1 MNIITEINKK
11 IITHMTTILEE
22 ALNEEMG
29 LTEMVETT
37 EELVREV
44 GRDII
49 METIESIEES
59 IRINIERQAKWV
71 TQSKNREKT
80 ISTMLG
86 DIHYQ
91 RTYYKNKLTGKFKYL
106 TDEILDVEPHSRI
119 DTGLKVDMLKKA
131 QTMSYQ
137 KVVDCYDDI
146 SITSRSTIKNL
157 IHKTSMENTNWP
169 NQEAEKRQVRFLYI
183 EADEDHVHQQKGKGL
198 IMKLAYIHE
207 GKNIVNPA
215 SKSKHKRK
223 ELIGAKYITG
233 LYPKNDDFWFE
244 VLNYL
249 DAQYDLDFVETIF
262 LSGDGAPWIQ
272 AGKEIIPNC
281 HFVIDGFHLRKYI
294 KTATG
299 PYPAYETKLKNYVYK
314 GKKEYVEA
322 YFETI
327 EANQHTQAEL
337 KRFDASKTYI
347 LGNWGS
353 IQNRNKKGYVECSAE
368 SHVSHVLS
376 ERLSSRPLSWSKLG
390 SETVAKLRVYTRNG
404 GSIRDHLNSLKV
416 IDMGNKEEIVKDK
429 SIVKKKK
436 EIYNEFAG
444 NLTILDIGKRT
455 NMYKVL
461 KAIRSA

>member
-1 MNIITEINKK
+1 M
-11 IITHMTTILEE
+11 
-22 ALNEEMG
+22 
-29 LTEMVETT
+29 
-37 EELVREV
+37 
-44 GRDII
+44 
-49 METIESIEES
+49 
-59 IRINIERQAKWV
+59 
-71 TQSKNREKT
+71 
-80 ISTMLG
+80 
-86 DIHYQ
+86 
-91 RTYYKNKLTGKFKYL
+91 
-106 TDEILDVEPHSRI
+106 
-119 DTGLKVDMLKKA
+119 
-131 QTMSYQ
+131 
-137 KVVDCYDDI
+137 
-146 SITSRSTIKNL
+146 
-157 IHKTSMENTNWP
+157 
-169 NQEAEKRQVRFLYI
+169 
-183 EADEDHVHQQKGKGL
+183 
-198 IMKLAYIHE
+198 
-207 GKNIVNPA
+207 
-215 SKSKHKRK
+215 
-223 ELIGAKYITG
+223 
-233 LYPKNDDFWFE
+233 
-244 VLNYL
+244 
-249 DAQYDLDFVETIF
+249 
-262 LSGDGAPWIQ
+262 
-272 AGKEIIPNC
+272 
-281 HFVIDGFHLRKYI
+281 
-294 KTATG
+294 
-299 PYPAYETKLKNYVYK
+299 
-314 GKKEYVEA
+314 EA

>member
-29 LTEMVETT
+29 FTEMVETT

-281 HFVIDGFHLRKYI
+281 HFVIDGFFIYASTLRQ
-294 KTATG
+294 
-299 PYPAYETKLKNYVYK
+299 L
-314 GKKEYVEA
+314 
-322 YFETI
+322 
-327 EANQHTQAEL
+327 QAL
-337 KRFDASKTYI
+337 
-347 LGNWGS
+347 
-353 IQNRNKKGYVECSAE
+353 IQPM
-368 SHVSHVLS
+368 
-376 ERLSSRPLSWSKLG
+376 RLS
-390 SETVAKLRVYTRNG
+390 
-404 GSIRDHLNSLKV
+404 
-416 IDMGNKEEIVKDK
+416 
-429 SIVKKKK
+429 
-436 EIYNEFAG
+436 
-444 NLTILDIGKRT
+444 
-455 NMYKVL
+455 
-461 KAIRSA
+461 